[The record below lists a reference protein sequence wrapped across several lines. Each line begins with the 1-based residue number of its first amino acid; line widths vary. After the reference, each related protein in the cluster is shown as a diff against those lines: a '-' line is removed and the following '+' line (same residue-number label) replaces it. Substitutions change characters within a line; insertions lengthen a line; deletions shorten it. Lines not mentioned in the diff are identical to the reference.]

1 MGSVPLQD
9 IWSLLSLYPVV
20 QPQWKAP
27 TSLKQS
33 WSHTGRERWHS
44 LISEGTHR
52 WRGGERRKG
61 KEKEGEGEGRRGEGL
76 GMKRESEGKGRWG
89 KDERKG
95 GGGGRRGGSGKVCRL
110 KGKEERQD

>member
-1 MGSVPLQD
+1 MEQCVAGVPLQD

-44 LISEGTHR
+44 SISEGTHR
-52 WRGGERRKG
+52 VERRG
-61 KEKEGEGEGRRGEGL
+61 EEGEGEGEGRRRRGRGVRL
-76 GMKRESEGKGRWG
+76 GMKRENEGKGRWG
-89 KDERKG
+89 KE
-95 GGGGRRGGSGKVCRL
+95 GGGGRRE
-110 KGKEERQD
+110 KGKK